1 MKKKNYKDLHVS
13 LFMLTAFILW
23 TIAVSFVDVKA
34 IGPEGSSV
42 GFATV
47 NSAIRNFIGVHMSLY
62 HITDWL
68 SLVPIFVAMGF
79 AVLGLVQ
86 WIKRKK
92 LSKVDYSIFVL
103 GGFYIVVF
111 SVYILF
117 EFVTV
122 NYRPVLIS
130 GILETSYPSSTTLL
144 VLCVMPTAIMQLKN
158 RIDNTLIRKYVS
170 LFITAFI
177 IFMVT
182 GRLISGVHWFT
193 DIVGGALLS
202 TSLVMMYRFF
212 VSLMAN
218 EKNDNQN
225 ICP

>member
-1 MKKKNYKDLHVS
+1 MKKKNYKDLYVS

-47 NSAIRNFIGVHMSLY
+47 NSAVRNFIGVHMSLY

-68 SLVPIFVAMGF
+68 SLVPIFVAIGF

-144 VLCVMPTAIMQLKN
+144 VLCVMPTAIMQLKS
-158 RIDNTLIRKYVS
+158 RINNTLIRKYVT

-202 TSLVMMYRFF
+202 TSLVMTYRFF
-212 VSLMAN
+212 LSLMAN

>member
-23 TIAVSFVDVKA
+23 TIAVSFIDVKA

-47 NSAIRNFIGVHMSLY
+47 NSAVRNFIGVHMSLY

>member
-23 TIAVSFVDVKA
+23 TIAVSFIDVKV

-47 NSAIRNFIGVHMSLY
+47 NSAVRNFIGVHMSLY

-68 SLVPIFVAMGF
+68 GLVPIFVAMGF

-144 VLCVMPTAIMQLKN
+144 VLCVMPTAIMQLKS
-158 RIDNTLIRKYVS
+158 RINNTLIRKYAS

-225 ICP
+225 IYP

>member
-1 MKKKNYKDLHVS
+1 MKKKNYKDLYVS

-47 NSAIRNFIGVHMSLY
+47 NSAVRNFIGVHMSLY

-68 SLVPIFVAMGF
+68 SLVPIFVAIGF

>member
-68 SLVPIFVAMGF
+68 SLVPIIVAMGF

-130 GILETSYPSSTTLL
+130 GILETSYP
-144 VLCVMPTAIMQLKN
+144 
-158 RIDNTLIRKYVS
+158 
-170 LFITAFI
+170 
-177 IFMVT
+177 
-182 GRLISGVHWFT
+182 
-193 DIVGGALLS
+193 
-202 TSLVMMYRFF
+202 
-212 VSLMAN
+212 
-218 EKNDNQN
+218 
-225 ICP
+225 

>member
-23 TIAVSFVDVKA
+23 TIAVSFIDVKA

-144 VLCVMPTAIMQLKN
+144 VLCVMPTAIMQLKS
-158 RIDNTLIRKYVS
+158 RINNTLIRKYAS